1 MLVWRDKWFRGLS
14 QLLGNYPIYRARQ
27 HRYYRTV
34 GVESKATACFN
45 SVLIH
50 EKLIFFAILTVLS
63 NSDKFRQMT
72 LGVTN
77 SVPSLTTGH
86 NGVRNVYSVLL
97 WNTICLY
104 ETLSAG
110 KVKNCSFSKNNNQ
123 TTIPWQWWCNWM
135 HKNYKLNKF
144 LLTMPLPYNRTH
156 LNSTADQTWWDS

>member
-1 MLVWRDKWFRGLS
+1 VVPWLG

-34 GVESKATACFN
+34 GVESQATTCFN

-97 WNTICLY
+97 WKHYMPLRNSVRRNSKKL
-104 ETLSAG
+104 
-110 KVKNCSFSKNNNQ
+110 SFSKNNNQ

-135 HKNYKLNKF
+135 HKNFKLNKF